1 MGHPV
6 MVAAMSQHRKTGQLS
21 WRRLTVVLASGVTL
35 LAGCGDGDD
44 ERPPYDEGSPLA
56 AVVEA
61 VEGAGSVHLSLGTQT
76 RRGEVEMDVTWQ
88 GEEAFRAVAG
98 TGTASR
104 LDVRRVDDRVY
115 VGGEAVGLQWSY
127 LEVDDPRL
135 QGEGGFDAGPV
146 PVLLAVDVPGELEAL
161 AAAVQESEDL
171 GEEQVEG
178 VTAKHLELTVDAD
191 AWQAELPEESMHA
204 QMDLPETVTM
214 DLWVDE
220 EDLPVRW
227 DYAGEGGKDDTARL
241 YFTGWGDPVE
251 VKAPGRARPVE

>member
-1 MGHPV
+1 
-6 MVAAMSQHRKTGQLS
+6 MSQHRKTGQLS
-21 WRRLTVVLASGVTL
+21 WRRLTVLLASGVTV
-35 LAGCGDGDD
+35 LAGCSDGGED
-44 ERPPYDEGSPLA
+44 PTSYDEGSPLA
-56 AVVEA
+56 SVVAA

-76 RRGEVEMDVTWQ
+76 RRGEVEMDVTW
-88 GEEAFRAVAG
+88 EDEDAFRAVAG

-104 LDVRRVDDRVY
+104 LDVRRVDDKVY
-115 VGGEAVGLQWSY
+115 VGGEAVGLQWTY

-161 AAAVQESEDL
+161 AAAVQETRDL

-178 VTAKHLELTVDAD
+178 VTAKHLELTVDSK

-220 EDLPVRW
+220 QDLPVRW
-227 DYAGEGGKDDTARL
+227 DYEGQGSTEGGKDDTARL

-251 VKAPGRARPVE
+251 VKVPGRAQPVE